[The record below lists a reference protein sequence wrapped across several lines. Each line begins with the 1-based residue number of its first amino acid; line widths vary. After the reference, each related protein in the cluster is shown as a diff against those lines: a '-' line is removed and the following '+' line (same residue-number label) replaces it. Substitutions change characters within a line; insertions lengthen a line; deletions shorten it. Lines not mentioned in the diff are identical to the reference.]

1 MQIENKTPRVFVSY
15 SWDSDQ
21 HSQWVKSFAD
31 ALISKGIDVYLD
43 QYDLEPGDRIT
54 MFMEENIREADYVL
68 IVCTTKYKEKVN
80 NRHGGAGYEGNLMS
94 GELFVKENEKK
105 YIPIVREGNPE
116 TVLPDFLVGKKAV
129 ILKDGD
135 PNYQK
140 NFDMLCESLLNKR
153 KKIQHKPVNN
163 TAKQKVK
170 PSSSIT
176 TTDFEYIDTQ
186 IEGVDV
192 EKTTPPRNDGTRGS
206 ALYKVALKLSKTPSF
221 EWKRIFVE
229 TWNHPPRFS
238 TMHRPFIASVVGD
251 DIILDGTTI
260 EEISKYHMP
269 TLEICVKKANETEQ
283 QMLLDKI
290 KQEQK
295 KEEAKKSF
303 YEYLQTAASELK
315 F

>member
-43 QYDLEPGDRIT
+43 QYDLELGDRIT

-163 TAKQKVK
+163 TTKQKPK
-170 PSSSIT
+170 PSSSST

-186 IEGVDV
+186 IEGVDI

-229 TWNHPPRFS
+229 TWNNPPRFS

-303 YEYLQTAASELK
+303 YEYLQTAVSELK